1 MGKEKEE
8 GETKESMSPQDKV
21 ERVLKEIHVTFSK
34 SEMMDGHPDK
44 VIIDRKKFLGLLDR
58 LNQGI
63 YDMMDQYEQTR
74 QSRNNAERAF
84 RKKGDEIIEA
94 ANANAEDVYA
104 ASVIYT
110 ADMIGAIRD
119 LMDQT
124 NDSMNDLFMQFKKDL
139 REQKD
144 KLQSHENELQGQLAD
159 LADTKKYLSIIDDIN
174 RQRARKNRDLEAEK
188 EAGVQYA
195 RNMMYIPPSEPDIKV
210 NEQYFENSG
219 TKRPED
225 ILSDGAPAEKP
236 DIKINTD
243 AAYFKWKA
251 SQEAQQ
257 AEPETETQE
266 HPNPEFPDEAS
277 IRRAVLED
285 EFAQE
290 QEQHPHWKKEK
301 RDASS
306 ILKDLIFGKEE

>member
-1 MGKEKEE
+1 
-8 GETKESMSPQDKV
+8 
-21 ERVLKEIHVTFSK
+21 
-34 SEMMDGHPDK
+34 
-44 VIIDRKKFLGLLDR
+44 
-58 LNQGI
+58 
-63 YDMMDQYEQTR
+63 
-74 QSRNNAERAF
+74 
-84 RKKGDEIIEA
+84 
-94 ANANAEDVYA
+94 
-104 ASVIYT
+104 
-110 ADMIGAIRD
+110 
-119 LMDQT
+119 
-124 NDSMNDLFMQFKKDL
+124 MQFKKDL

-159 LADTKKYLSIIDDIN
+159 LADTKKYLSVIDDIN

-290 QEQHPHWKKEK
+290 QEQHPHRKKEK

>member
-1 MGKEKEE
+1 
-8 GETKESMSPQDKV
+8 MSPQDKV

-34 SEMMDGHPDK
+34 SEMVDGHPDK

-225 ILSDGAPAEKP
+225 ILSDGAPVEKP

-251 SQEAQQ
+251 SQQAQQ
-257 AEPETETQE
+257 NDQESGAESAEEQQG

-285 EFAQE
+285 ELAQE
-290 QEQHPHWKKEK
+290 QEQHSHRKKEK

>member
-1 MGKEKEE
+1 M
-8 GETKESMSPQDKV
+8 
-21 ERVLKEIHVTFSK
+21 
-34 SEMMDGHPDK
+34 
-44 VIIDRKKFLGLLDR
+44 
-58 LNQGI
+58 
-63 YDMMDQYEQTR
+63 
-74 QSRNNAERAF
+74 
-84 RKKGDEIIEA
+84 
-94 ANANAEDVYA
+94 YA

-159 LADTKKYLSIIDDIN
+159 LADTKKYLSVIDDIN

-290 QEQHPHWKKEK
+290 QEQHPHRNKEK

>member
-195 RNMMYIPPSEPDIKV
+195 RNMMYIPPSEPDISTLKTP
-210 NEQYFENSG
+210 EQRDRRISYRMGHRQKNRIS
-219 TKRPED
+219 RSIPMRL
-225 ILSDGAPAEKP
+225 ILSGKP
-236 DIKINTD
+236 VRRHSRQSRKQKLRN
-243 AAYFKWKA
+243 
-251 SQEAQQ
+251 
-257 AEPETETQE
+257 
-266 HPNPEFPDEAS
+266 
-277 IRRAVLED
+277 IRIRNFRMKRLYAVRYWRTSL
-285 EFAQE
+285 
-290 QEQHPHWKKEK
+290 H
-301 RDASS
+301 RNRSS
-306 ILKDLIFGKEE
+306 IHIGKKKNGMQVPF